1 MTRVIYMP
9 NSGKPIEKPKAPPN
23 IPLLVGGATGGLAT
37 VGVAITAKNWLWD
50 NKWIIF
56 LAILI
61 LGLIV
66 YTLWKTFKGSNKEE
80 EPEEE

>member
-9 NSGKPIEKPKAPPN
+9 NSGKTIEKPKAPPN

-50 NKWIIF
+50 NKWII
-56 LAILI
+56 I
-61 LGLIV
+61 LGIFILGIMA
-66 YTLWKTFKGSNKEE
+66 YMLWTAFKGPKEE